1 MDLDTQRFLG
11 ERKNPIIIYMIGL
24 YVMNM
29 ISALHEYKGRQ
40 ELYIETQPEILE
52 KLMEVARIQS
62 TEASNKIEGIYTSDT
77 RLKEI
82 VKKRSEPRN
91 RNEKE
96 IAGYREVLGMIHDSY
111 SYIQLKPSDIL
122 TLHKYLYS
130 YSESGNG
137 GQYKMVDNHIEEEDE
152 FGNKSIRFKPVP
164 AILTE
169 KYIENLCKQYE
180 DVINHTF
187 IDPLLVIPCVIL
199 DFLCIHPFGD
209 GNGRMSRLLTL
220 LLLYKAGYLVGKYIS
235 IEMIVEKSK
244 QTYYEVL
251 QDSSTNWHENTNDYM
266 PFIRYSLG
274 TVINAYKEF
283 EERFIL
289 LEKKKMTSP
298 ERVYSIIERSLV
310 KLGKSD
316 IMTLCP
322 ELSQKTIERALK
334 KLTDDGKIVRIGA
347 GRKTTYVDVKR
358 T

>member
-1 MDLDTQRFLG
+1 MKKIDY
-11 ERKNPIIIYMIGL
+11 RKIEEMPITME
-24 YVMNM
+24 VMNM

-40 ELYIETQPEILE
+40 ELYIETQPEILD
-52 KLMEVARIQS
+52 KLTEVARIQS
-62 TEASNKIEGIYTSDT
+62 TEASNKIEGIYTTDT

-82 VKKRSEPRN
+82 VQKKSKPRN

-96 IAGYREVLGMIHDSY
+96 IAGYREVLEMIHDSY
-111 SYIQLKPSDIL
+111 SYIQLKPNDIL

-130 YSESGNG
+130 YSESSNG
-137 GQYKMVDNHIEEEDE
+137 GRYKMVDNYIEEKDD
-152 FGNKSIRFKPVP
+152 FGNRSVRFQPVP
-164 AILTE
+164 AILTAE
-169 KYIENLCKQYE
+169 YIECLCRQYE
-180 DVINHTF
+180 EVMNHTH

-235 IEMIVEKSK
+235 IEMVVEKSK
-244 QTYYEVL
+244 ETYYEVL
-251 QDSSTNWHENTNDYM
+251 QDSSINWHENTNDYM
-266 PFIRYSLG
+266 PFIRYTLG
-274 TVINAYKEF
+274 TIINAYKDF
-283 EERFIL
+283 EDRFVL

-298 ERVYSIIERSLV
+298 ERVYSVIQRSLV

-334 KLTDDGKIVRIGA
+334 KLTDEEKIVKVGA
-347 GRKTTYVDVKR
+347 GRSTTYVDIKR
-358 T
+358 V

>member
-1 MDLDTQRFLG
+1 MKEINYKAIENL
-11 ERKNPIIIYMIGL
+11 PITIEI
-24 YVMNM
+24 MNM
-29 ISALHEYKGRQ
+29 ISTLHEYKGRQ

-82 VKKRSEPRN
+82 VQKKSEPRN

-111 SYIQLKPSDIL
+111 SYIQLKPNDIL

-137 GQYKMVDNHIEEEDE
+137 GRYKMVDNYIEEEDE
-152 FGNKSIRFKPVP
+152 NGNKSVRFQPIP
-164 AILTE
+164 AVLT
-169 KYIENLCKQYE
+169 KDYIEHMCNQYE
-180 DVINHTF
+180 EVINHTS

-235 IEMIVEKSK
+235 IEMVVEKSK
-244 QTYYEVL
+244 ETYYEVL
-251 QDSSTNWHENTNDYM
+251 QDSSINWHENTNDYM
-266 PFIRYSLG
+266 PFIRYTLG
-274 TVINAYKEF
+274 TIINAYKEF
-283 EERFIL
+283 EERFVL

-298 ERVYSIIERSLV
+298 ERVYSVIERSLV

-316 IMTLCP
+316 IIILCP

-334 KLTDDGKIVRIGA
+334 KLTDDGKIVKLGA
-347 GRKTTYVDVKR
+347 GKSTAYVDVKR
-358 T
+358 L

>member
-1 MDLDTQRFLG
+1 MK
-11 ERKNPIIIYMIGL
+11 EINYRKIEEMPITIE
-24 YVMNM
+24 VMNM

-52 KLMEVARIQS
+52 RLMEVARIQS
-62 TEASNKIEGIYTSDT
+62 TEASNKIEGIYTSDS

-82 VKKRSEPRN
+82 VQKKSEPRN

-111 SYIQLKPSDIL
+111 SYIQLKPNDIL

-130 YSESGNG
+130 YSESSNG
-137 GQYKMVDNHIEEEDE
+137 GHYKMVDNYIEDE
-152 FGNKSIRFKPVP
+152 FGNKSVRFQPVP
-164 AILTE
+164 AILTAE
-169 KYIENLCKQYE
+169 YIESLCKQYE
-180 DVINHTF
+180 DAINHTH

-235 IEMIVEKSK
+235 IEMVVEKSK
-244 QTYYEVL
+244 ETYYEVL
-251 QDSSTNWHENTNDYM
+251 QDSSINWHENTNDYM
-266 PFIRYSLG
+266 PFIRYTLG
-274 TVINAYKEF
+274 TIINAYKDF
-283 EERFIL
+283 EDRFIL

-334 KLTDDGKIVRIGA
+334 KLTDDGKIVKVGA
-347 GRKTTYVDVKR
+347 GKSTMYVDVRRLK
-358 T
+358 

>member
-1 MDLDTQRFLG
+1 MK
-11 ERKNPIIIYMIGL
+11 EINYRKIEEMPITIE
-24 YVMNM
+24 VMNM

-52 KLMEVARIQS
+52 RLMEVARIQS
-62 TEASNKIEGIYTSDT
+62 TEASNKIEGIYTSDA

-82 VKKRSEPRN
+82 VQKKSEPRN

-111 SYIQLKPSDIL
+111 SYIQLKPNDIL

-137 GQYKMVDNHIEEEDE
+137 GHYKMVDNYIEEEDE
-152 FGNKSIRFKPVP
+152 FGNKSVRFQPIP
-164 AILTE
+164 AILTAE
-169 KYIENLCKQYE
+169 YIESLCKQYE
-180 DVINHTF
+180 DAINHTH

-235 IEMIVEKSK
+235 IEMVVEKSK
-244 QTYYEVL
+244 ETYYEVL
-251 QDSSTNWHENTNDYM
+251 QDSSINWYENTNDYM
-266 PFIRYSLG
+266 PFIRYTLG
-274 TVINAYKEF
+274 TIINAYKDF
-283 EERFIL
+283 EDRFIL

-334 KLTDDGKIVRIGA
+334 KLTDDGKIVKVGA
-347 GRKTTYVDVKR
+347 GKSTTYVDVRRLK
-358 T
+358 

>member
-1 MDLDTQRFLG
+1 MKEINYKVIEKL
-11 ERKNPIIIYMIGL
+11 PITIEI
-24 YVMNM
+24 MNM
-29 ISALHEYKGRQ
+29 ISKLHEYKGRQ

-82 VKKRSEPRN
+82 VQKKSEPRN

-111 SYIQLKPSDIL
+111 SYIQLKPNDIL

-137 GQYKMVDNHIEEEDE
+137 GHYKMVDNYIEEEDE
-152 FGNKSIRFKPVP
+152 NGNKSVRFQPIP
-164 AILTE
+164 AVLT
-169 KYIENLCKQYE
+169 KDYIEDMCNRYE
-180 DVINHTF
+180 EVINYTS

-235 IEMIVEKSK
+235 IEMVVEKSK
-244 QTYYEVL
+244 ETYYEAL
-251 QDSSTNWHENTNDYM
+251 QDSSINWHENTNDYM
-266 PFIRYSLG
+266 PFIRYTLG
-274 TVINAYKEF
+274 TIINAYKEF
-283 EERFIL
+283 EERFVL

-298 ERVYSIIERSLV
+298 ERVYSVIERSLV

-316 IMTLCP
+316 IIILCP

-334 KLTDDGKIVRIGA
+334 KLTDDGKIVKLGA
-347 GRKTTYVDVKR
+347 GKSTTYVDVKR
-358 T
+358 L